1 MPIAVNSPEARA
13 AGLPVFAPG
22 AGWSDAN
29 LSLIAEVRIDPRWK
43 LTGQWLVARL
53 FGDAGRSPVTSS
65 RTQNTFLV
73 TLWYELK

>member
-13 AGLPVFAPG
+13 GSLPVFAPG
-22 AGWSDAN
+22 AGWSDVN
-29 LSLIAEVRIDPRWK
+29 LSLNAEVRIDPRWK

-53 FGDAGRSPVTSS
+53 IGDASRSPVISS
-65 RTQNTFLV
+65 RPQNTFLV